1 MIMLPAFFAE
11 VHNYD
16 IAVIGTYIFLAK
28 LIDIVSDPIVGWVN
42 DKKILDR
49 KFLII
54 IGSILCSVGLY
65 KLFYKKKLTMML
77 TYYYG

>member
-28 LIDIVSDPIVGWVN
+28 LIDITSDPIVGWVN
-42 DKKILDR
+42 DKKI
-49 KFLII
+49 
-54 IGSILCSVGLY
+54 
-65 KLFYKKKLTMML
+65 
-77 TYYYG
+77 